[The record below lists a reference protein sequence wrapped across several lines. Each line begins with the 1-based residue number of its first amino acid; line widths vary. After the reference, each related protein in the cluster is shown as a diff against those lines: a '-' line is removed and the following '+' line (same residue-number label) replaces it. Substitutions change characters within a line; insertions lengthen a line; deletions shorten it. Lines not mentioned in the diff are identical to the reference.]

1 MFGTDVL
8 RTRAAATPDR
18 TALELTES
26 DQTWSYRD
34 LDSAVDEMAASLA
47 AVGPDHTARV
57 AVALPTDFSFVC
69 TIHATLRLG
78 WELVP
83 LNTRFSASE
92 LADRLDR
99 LGPDV
104 VLCAHETESLIAAA
118 QEQQSQVETGEPRR
132 YTVEEPAQSG
142 TTALPTDA
150 PPVDTT
156 PHDPTETALL
166 MFTSGTTG
174 EPKGVRLTVRNL
186 TASAFASALRLGVT
200 PADRW
205 LCCLPMYHMGGLAPV
220 VRSALYG
227 TTLVVQPE
235 FDAEQTAAVLDSA
248 GITGVSL
255 VPTQLT
261 RLLDAGV
268 SGPDLR
274 TVLLGGAPASA
285 ELLDRADAA
294 EIPVSPTYGMT
305 ETASQIATARPTD
318 HRNHPGTVGQ
328 PLYGTSVTVLGSD
341 GEPLSAGERGE
352 LVVSGPTVTPGYLD
366 ATQTDE
372 AISERGLH
380 TGDVGYRDED
390 GRLWV
395 VGRVDD
401 TIITGG
407 ELVAPAT
414 VADVIRSVPGVEDV
428 AVVGIEDEE
437 WGERVAAVLVG
448 ERTDDGALIQRVE
461 DHCREQLAGYKIPRQ
476 IRVVDSVPRTQSGT
490 IDREAVRALLS
501 S

>member
-1 MFGTDVL
+1 MFGTDLL

-18 TALELTES
+18 TALELAES
-26 DQTWSYRD
+26 TWSYRD

-47 AVGPDHTARV
+47 AVGPDDTARV
-57 AVALPTDFSFVC
+57 AVALPSGVSFVS

-83 LNTRFSASE
+83 LNTRLSASE

-99 LGPDV
+99 LTPDI
-104 VLCAHETESLIAAA
+104 VLCASETESLIAEA
-118 QEQQSQVETGEPRR
+118 QEHQSHVETADHRR
-132 YTVEEPAQSG
+132 YTVEKPSQPD
-142 TTALPTDA
+142 TAELPTGSPPADA
-150 PPVDTT
+150 E
-156 PHDPTETALL
+156 PHDPAETALVL
-166 MFTSGTTG
+166 FTSGTTG

-200 PADRW
+200 PSDRW

-220 VRSALYG
+220 IRSALYG
-227 TTLVVQPE
+227 TTLVVQPK
-235 FDAEQTAAVLDSA
+235 FDAEQTATVLDSA

-261 RLLDAGV
+261 RLLAAGV
-268 SGPDLR
+268 SVPDLR

-285 ELLDRADAA
+285 ELLDRADEA
-294 EIPVSPTYGMT
+294 EIPVYPTYGMT
-305 ETASQIATARPTD
+305 ETASQIATARPGD
-318 HRNHPGTVGQ
+318 HHNHPGTVGQ

-341 GEPLSAGERGE
+341 GKLRSAGERGE

-366 ATQTDE
+366 ASQTE
-372 AISERGLH
+372 VAFSEHGLH
-380 TGDVGYRDED
+380 TGDLGYRDED

-407 ELVAPAT
+407 ELVSPAT
-414 VADVIRSVPGVEDV
+414 VGDVIRSAPGVEDV
-428 AVVGIEDEE
+428 AVVGISDEE
-437 WGERVAAVLVG
+437 WGERVAAALVSDQ
-448 ERTDDGALIQRVE
+448 TDARELIERVE

-476 IRVVDSVPRTQSGT
+476 MRVVDSIPRTQSGT
-490 IDREAVRALLS
+490 IDREAVRELLAG
-501 S
+501 